1 MIRINLLPAK
11 ESAQALGQR
20 QQRALVALGGTVA
33 LAIMVLPYMLQA
45 HQLGV
50 LERDTNAVQEEIKHY
65 DERVKEVRDLDK
77 LKEELQ
83 TKLRIIDDLN
93 NKRVGPARVLGDLSV
108 ATPENLWLVDFK
120 ETAGAATLTGLALDN
135 QTIALFMRQLQSSP
149 YFHQV
154 DLVETTQSSPARNA
168 STGGGAP
175 SFKRFIINASID
187 YFGRGGKPATDAPGT
202 DTAAKPGAAAPAKP
216 ATGAGS

>member
-33 LAIMVLPYMLQA
+33 LAIMVLPYLLQA

-50 LERDTNAVQEEIKHY
+50 LDRETKGVQEEIKHF

-120 ETAGAATLTGLALDN
+120 ETTGTATLTGLALDN
-135 QTIALFMRQLQSSP
+135 QTIALFMRQLQASP

-168 STGGGAP
+168 STGGAP

-187 YFGRGGKPATDAPGT
+187 YFGRGGKPAHEAPGT
-202 DTAAKPGAAAPAKP
+202 DTAAKPGAAAAPAKP

>member
-11 ESAQALGQR
+11 ESAQAIGQR
-20 QQRALVALGGTVA
+20 QQRAIAMLGGVVALM
-33 LAIMVLPYMLQA
+33 IMVLPYLLQA
-45 HQLGV
+45 HQLGN
-50 LERDTNAVQEEIKHY
+50 LERETKTVQEEIKRF

-77 LKEELQ
+77 LKAELQ

-120 ETAGAATLTGLALDN
+120 ETANSATITGLALDN

-149 YFHQV
+149 YFHRV
-154 DLVETTQSSPARNA
+154 DLVETTQSSPARGV
-168 STGGGAP
+168 STGNAP
-175 SFKRFIINASID
+175 SFKRFIINAGID
-187 YFGRGGKPATDAPGT
+187 YFGRGGKPAPIEPGT
-202 DTAAKPGAAAPAKP
+202 DTAAKPGAAAAPAKP
-216 ATGAGS
+216 SAGAGS